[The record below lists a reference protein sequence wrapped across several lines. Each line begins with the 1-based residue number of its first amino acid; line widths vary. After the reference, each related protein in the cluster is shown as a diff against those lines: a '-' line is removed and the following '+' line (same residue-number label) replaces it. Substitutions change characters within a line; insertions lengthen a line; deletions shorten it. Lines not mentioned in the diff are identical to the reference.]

1 MVLALHSEA
10 SHLSEPGSKSRAAGH
25 LYLTN
30 KGTKDPD
37 NGTILTFSKIINHVI
52 GLPGESKMASLYY
65 NCKNTVPLKTILEE
79 MGHIKPKTRVATDN
93 TSVIGLI
100 GKSMTPKRAKSYD
113 QRFNWLKCREAQK
126 LFDLVWRKGTNNRA
140 DYFSKRHS
148 TNVCKE
154 KRSSYVAAAA

>member
-1 MVLALHSEA
+1 MAQTLRSIAGHQSKATQQLREEVIQFLDYCTTHPDAQIRFYASDMVLTLHSEA

-37 NGTILTFSKIINHVI
+37 NGTTLTFSKIINHVI
-52 GLPGESKMASLYY
+52 GLPGESKIASLYY

-93 TSVIGLI
+93 ASVIGLI
-100 GKSMTPKRAKSYD
+100 GKSMTPKTR
-113 QRFNWLKCREAQK
+113 QIL
-126 LFDLVWRKGTNNRA
+126 
-140 DYFSKRHS
+140 
-148 TNVCKE
+148 
-154 KRSSYVAAAA
+154 